1 MNLFEHASNKLKQD
15 VAPLPARMRPQTL
28 DELVGQDHIIGKN
41 RALRKI
47 IESGR
52 IPSMILWGPPG
63 VGKTTLA
70 HLISSQT
77 QSHFEPISAVSAG
90 VSDLRRIINEANE
103 RHAMYN
109 NQTVLFIDEIHRF
122 NKAQQD
128 VVLPYVEQGDITI
141 IGATTENPSFEVIG
155 PLLSRAHVFTLRA
168 LTEEDIISI
177 INRALHDDSR
187 GLGKFKATI
196 SERAI
201 SHLVDTAGG
210 DARIVLNRLELAAHA
225 TKLNES
231 GVREI
236 ELATIEDVVQTQS
249 ALYDKAGDSHYN
261 SISAFIKSVRGS
273 HADGALYWL
282 GRMIEA
288 GEDPLFIARRIVIL
302 ASEDIGMA
310 DPMALPIAVSAYQ
323 SVHFIGMPEGAIT
336 LAHATVYLA
345 TAPKSNTAYKA
356 FLQAKNDAKS
366 TGAEPVPLHLR
377 NAVTSLMQEMNY
389 GKDYKYSHDYPD
401 HFTPQDFLPK
411 SLQEKKYYILMTL
424 IYLYR
429 KNITFYLEMKCL
441 V

>member
-1 MNLFEHASNKLKQD
+1 MCIRD
-15 VAPLPARMRPQTL
+15 R
-28 DELVGQDHIIGKN
+28 
-41 RALRKI
+41 
-47 IESGR
+47 
-52 IPSMILWGPPG
+52 PG

-168 LTEEDIISI
+168 LTEKDIISI

-201 SHLVDTAGG
+201 SHLVDTSGG

-231 GVREI
+231 GGRETRPGYHSRRS
-236 ELATIEDVVQTQS
+236 ANTIC
-249 ALYDKAGDSHYN
+249 
-261 SISAFIKSVRGS
+261 
-273 HADGALYWL
+273 
-282 GRMIEA
+282 
-288 GEDPLFIARRIVIL
+288 
-302 ASEDIGMA
+302 
-310 DPMALPIAVSAYQ
+310 
-323 SVHFIGMPEGAIT
+323 
-336 LAHATVYLA
+336 
-345 TAPKSNTAYKA
+345 
-356 FLQAKNDAKS
+356 
-366 TGAEPVPLHLR
+366 HLR
-377 NAVTSLMQEMNY
+377 Q
-389 GKDYKYSHDYPD
+389 G
-401 HFTPQDFLPK
+401 
-411 SLQEKKYYILMTL
+411 
-424 IYLYR
+424 R
-429 KNITFYLEMKCL
+429 
-441 V
+441 